1 MNIRNNMMDLSK
13 HPEDIDF
20 QKYWQILK
28 RHKIPATKVFLG
40 TVILATI
47 LALVS
52 EKKYAAYGKLKFTKE
67 NTASALVANSANK
80 VGKLDTLQSTATP
93 VDTEAEVITSAPVV
107 NEVIKQANLNN
118 TKEEPVSYEDFLKD
132 LKVYNIP
139 GTDVLG
145 INYKSSDPQ
154 EAETVVNTLI
164 EVYLDKNIAINRTQA
179 QSAKEFIIQQLPATE
194 TELQAA
200 EAKLKAFKEQ
210 NNIVNLGIETEL
222 AANKIGLID
231 QQIGQVEVKLEKVN
245 SQIDEIEQKLN
256 IKSEEAL
263 ALNTINDSSAIQQI
277 LTKFK
282 DVEDRLALERSR
294 FKENSPIIIDLEE
307 RKAELEKELQR
318 RTKDSL
324 NIKTL
329 TSRKVFQTGDI
340 QEQLAQNLVNN
351 EVQRQSLIKELNSLQ
366 AQKTASQQR
375 NNLIPQLQQRYQD
388 LLRKTEVAQTAYK
401 NLLQN
406 LQQVQIIENQNVGNA
421 QVVSEAVLSQ
431 YPVSTSR
438 KLIVAGG
445 IAVGS
450 ILYVI
455 TAFLLEL
462 KDPTFKT
469 SKELRRSLNYKL
481 LTTIPDLQPKD
492 FLGRSQ
498 PLMISPELHTAE
510 APNSLVSEAYKMLY
524 TNLQFIVSDR
534 DIQVITV
541 TSSIPKEGKS
551 TVAANLAS
559 AIAQLGQKV
568 LLIDGD
574 FHKPRQ
580 HSVWGIDNSLGLIEV
595 LQGRTDLSQVIQSL
609 TNNTFLD
616 ILPAG
621 LNKAEYLS
629 LLKSEKM
636 ERLIALCREK
646 YDLVIVDTPPVLLFA
661 DALTISKNTDG
672 IVLVGRVGVTNP
684 TTAKNAQELLEQSE
698 QRILGLV
705 VNSVDNETGNYYRYA
720 KDYESELESQDKLLS
735 SFGSK

>member
-1 MNIRNNMMDLSK
+1 MELSK

-20 QKYWQILK
+20 QRYWQILK

-47 LALVS
+47 FALLS
-52 EKKYAAYGKLKFTKE
+52 EKQYAADGKLKFSKE
-67 NTASALVANSANK
+67 NTTSALIADSGGEK
-80 VGKLDTLQSTATP
+80 LGKLETLSSTATP
-93 VDTEAEVITSAPVV
+93 VDTEAEVIKSAPVV
-107 NEVIKQANLNN
+107 NEVIKQAGLNN
-118 TKEEPVSYEDFLKD
+118 TKGEPVSYEDFLQG

-145 INYKSSDPQ
+145 INYKSPDPQ

-179 QSAKEFIIQQLPATE
+179 QAAKEFIIQQLPETE
-194 TELQAA
+194 AELQAA

-210 NNIVNLGIETEL
+210 NNIVNLDIETEL
-222 AANKIGLID
+222 AANKVGLID
-231 QQIGQVEVKLEKVN
+231 QQIGVVEVKLEKVN
-245 SQIDEIEQKLN
+245 SQINEIEQKLS
-256 IKSEEAL
+256 IKSEEAI

-294 FKENSPIIIDLEE
+294 FKEDSPIIMDLEE
-307 RKAELEKELQR
+307 RKAELEKELQK
-318 RTKDSL
+318 RTSDSL
-324 NIKTL
+324 NIETL
-329 TSRKVFQTGDI
+329 ASRNVFQTGDI
-340 QEQLAQNLVNN
+340 QEQLAQNLVDN
-351 EVQRQSLIKELNSLQ
+351 EVQRQSLVKELNSLQ
-366 AQKTASQQR
+366 AQKVASQQR

-388 LLRKTEVAQTAYK
+388 LLRKSEVAQTAYK

-406 LQQVQIIENQNVGNA
+406 LQQVQIVENQNVGNA
-421 QVVSEAVLSQ
+421 QVVSEAVIGQ

-462 KDPTFKT
+462 KDPSFKT
-469 SKELRRSLNYKL
+469 SKELRRSLDYKL
-481 LTTIPDLQPKD
+481 LTTIPDLQLKD
-492 FLGRSQ
+492 FLGRNL
-498 PLMISPELHTAE
+498 PLMISPELHATE

-524 TNLQFIVSDR
+524 TNLQFVASDR

-551 TVAANLAS
+551 TVSANLAS
-559 AIAQLGQKV
+559 AIAQLGQRV

-580 HSVWGIDNSLGLIEV
+580 HSVWGINNKLGLIEV
-595 LQGRTDLSQVIQSL
+595 LQGRADLSQVVQSL
-609 TNNTFLD
+609 PNNAFLD
-616 ILPAG
+616 VLPAG

-629 LLKSEKM
+629 LLKSKKM
-636 ERLIALCREK
+636 KQLLALCREK
-646 YDLVIVDTPPVLLFA
+646 YDLIIIDTPPVLLFA
-661 DALTISKNTDG
+661 DTLTISKNTDG

-684 TTAKNAQELLEQSE
+684 TTAKNAQELLKQSE

-705 VNSVDNETGNYYRYA
+705 VNSVDDETENYYKYA
-720 KDYESELESQDKLLS
+720 RDYEPELESQQKLLS
-735 SFGSK
+735 SLSSK